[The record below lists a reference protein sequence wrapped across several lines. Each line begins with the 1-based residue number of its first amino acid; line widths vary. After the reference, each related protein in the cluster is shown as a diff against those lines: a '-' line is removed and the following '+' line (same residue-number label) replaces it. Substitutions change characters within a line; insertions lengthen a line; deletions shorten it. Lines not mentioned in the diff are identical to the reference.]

1 MRKGEARRGEGERS
15 VVLIF
20 CGIQADTCSLCDP
33 STRTLNIAPI
43 VLCYNGEETA
53 MEKKLLIFVV
63 ILALLLTGGALAWFG
78 RNMKNQIPGSSPNIY
93 SPLSAEKPKE
103 DSSSG
108 EIPRLTLRGS
118 EILDPQGKPV
128 TLRGFS
134 WGRWGMARPGDGKE
148 NVAQGA
154 TMVRIPLRWWGIY
167 GDESIDSRADAAPGH
182 IDPAHLAELDRMIQD
197 ASSAGLWIDL
207 FIDSDCGQNGT
218 QEDKGTAKY
227 CDPEG
232 KYGSNGRNF
241 WSDRAERAKFFEV
254 WKFVA
259 DRYKDTPYIGMY
271 ELLPEPNPA
280 GYSAE
285 EVSQF
290 YQELIAA
297 IRPIDSR
304 TPFLVG
310 AYKGYN
316 IKSVESAYIKTSV
329 PIIYTGNLFVYT
341 ERGNSASVIGNLEER
356 LKYLTDFRDKYQVP
370 VFVQQTG
377 ARSGDDPEAVYADAV
392 LSLLNKNRV
401 GWAWWTYRQE
411 NFGDGFS
418 IEYQK
423 KDGSWVRKDSLL
435 ATISKHFK
443 Y

>member
-1 MRKGEARRGEGERS
+1 
-15 VVLIF
+15 
-20 CGIQADTCSLCDP
+20 
-33 STRTLNIAPI
+33 
-43 VLCYNGEETA
+43 
-53 MEKKLLIFVV
+53 MEKKLLIFTVTL
-63 ILALLLTGGALAWFG
+63 ILLLTGGVLFLLFG
-78 RNMKNQIPGSSPNIY
+78 RQVASPSIPKSPA
-93 SPLSAEKPKE
+93 SPLDDLIPVSKQDQNTAPA
-103 DSSSG
+103 G
-108 EIPRLTLRGS
+108 GLPRLTLRGT
-118 EILDPQGKPV
+118 EILDPQGAPIA
-128 TLRGFS
+128 LRGFS
-134 WGRWGMARPGDGKE
+134 WGRWGTMQGGDGAANK
-148 NVAQGA
+148 AQGA

-167 GDESIDSRADAAPGH
+167 GDDSIDSRDDTAPGLV
-182 IDPAHLAELDRMIQD
+182 DPAHLKELDRMIAD

-232 KYGSNGRNF
+232 KFGSKGRNF
-241 WSDRAERAKFFEV
+241 WSDPGEQAKFIEV
-254 WKFVA
+254 WKFIA
-259 DRYKDTPYIGMY
+259 NRYKDTPYIGMY

-297 IRPIDSR
+297 VYPIDSR
-304 TPFLVG
+304 TPFLIG

-341 ERGNSASVIGNLEER
+341 ERGDSASVIGNLEDR
-356 LKYLTDFRDKYQVP
+356 LKSLTDFREKYQVP

-377 ARSGDDPEAVYADAV
+377 ARSGEDPENIYADAV

-411 NFGDGFS
+411 SYGDGFS
-418 IEYQK
+418 VEYQK
-423 KDGSWVRKDSLL
+423 KDGSWTRKESLL